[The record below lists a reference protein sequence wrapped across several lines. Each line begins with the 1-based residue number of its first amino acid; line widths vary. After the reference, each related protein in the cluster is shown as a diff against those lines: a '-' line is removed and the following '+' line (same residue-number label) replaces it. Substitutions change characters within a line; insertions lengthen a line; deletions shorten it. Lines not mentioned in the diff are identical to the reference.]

1 MIGAALLGFLLWRRR
16 QSAAARWAA
25 RLDDLTRRT
34 FPTLDAVLAEGSLV
48 TGQVQALSAEA
59 ATLVAEAPDEQ
70 ARAEA
75 GRLGAALDELSR
87 TLEADRVLRLGSP
100 PPSQEQLSY
109 STALIRQQA
118 EQLQGLLRPPP
129 PADMP
134 A

>member
-1 MIGAALLGFLLWRRR
+1 
-16 QSAAARWAA
+16 
-25 RLDDLTRRT
+25 LDDLTRRT

-59 ATLVAEAPDEQ
+59 ATLVADAPDER

-75 GRLGAALDELSR
+75 GRLGAALDELAR

-109 STALIRQQA
+109 STALIRRQA

>member
-1 MIGAALLGFLLWRRR
+1 LLWRRR
-16 QSAAARWAA
+16 QSAAASWSA

-59 ATLVAEAPDEQ
+59 ATLVAQAPGER
-70 ARAEA
+70 ARTEA
-75 GRLGAALDELSR
+75 GRLGAALEELSH

-118 EQLQGLLRPPP
+118 EQLQDLLRPPP
-129 PADMP
+129 ASDIPA
-134 A
+134 